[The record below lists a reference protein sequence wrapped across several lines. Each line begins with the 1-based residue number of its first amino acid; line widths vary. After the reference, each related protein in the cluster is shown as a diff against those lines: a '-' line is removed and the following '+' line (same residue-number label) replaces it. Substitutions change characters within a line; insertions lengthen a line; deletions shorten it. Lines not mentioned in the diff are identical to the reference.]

1 MSGAA
6 DLLLKPA
13 VDLKPKVAAAKPQAK
28 PAEPRGREASS
39 FAEVYANE
47 RQAKPAERTNGA
59 AKAANEQKAKA
70 ADDASAQANGD
81 AQPQTVADSGNSLPT
96 DPAASQGDG
105 EAEGQDAQAD
115 TPPSTED
122 SDDLFGLQLNADQ
135 LAGMTAVTANF
146 KSSGPASMT
155 DASFDADLDA
165 MNQMPAV
172 KMALDIGKAQA
183 AANAEQ
189 KSPGALAAQAAGNPD
204 QSFASA
210 MSAMGSKLQAAEKSL
225 SGEFNLTDLTADALD
240 SLKESSAD
248 TPPENFVSKLNSLS
262 QAITQQTA
270 LTPKIPVVGTPIAM
284 QQSGWTEAV
293 VDRVMYLS
301 SQNLKSAEIQLDPAD
316 LGRLDVRIHMSN
328 DQTQISFASAN
339 AAVRDSLEGQMH
351 RLREMFVQQGINLQD
366 VSVSDPSQGRG
377 WQGQGQNQQQ
387 ADSDRNRGSSGSS
400 LNGGHEEELSI
411 TSVEQRTTLQGIPRS
426 MVDYYA

>member
-13 VDLKPKVAAAKPQAK
+13 VDLKPKVAAAKPQVK

-47 RQAKPAERTNGA
+47 RQAKPAERTNSS
-59 AKAANEQKAKA
+59 AKAANEHKAKA
-70 ADDASAQANGD
+70 DDEAGTQASGDTQA
-81 AQPQTVADSGNSLPT
+81 QTVADSGNSLPT
-96 DPAASQGDG
+96 DAAANQGEG
-105 EAEGQDAQAD
+105 EGQDAQAD
-115 TPPSTED
+115 TPPTTED
-122 SDDLFGLQLNADQ
+122 SDELFGLQLNAEQ
-135 LAGMTAVTANF
+135 LASMNNAIANF

-165 MNQMPAV
+165 MNQLPAV
-172 KMALDIGKAQA
+172 RMALDIGKAQA

-189 KSPGALAAQAAGNPD
+189 KSPGATAAQAALNPD

-210 MSAMGSKLQAAEKSL
+210 MTAMGSKLQSTEKSL
-225 SGEFNLTDLTADALD
+225 AGEFNLSDLSADALD
-240 SLKESSAD
+240 SLTESSAD
-248 TPPENFVSKLNSLS
+248 TPPENFVSKLSSLS

-284 QQSGWTEAV
+284 QQGGWTEAV

-301 SQNLKSAEIQLDPAD
+301 SQNLKSAEIQLDPAE
-316 LGRLDVRIHMSN
+316 LGRLDVRIHMN
-328 DQTQISFASAN
+328 QDQTQISFASAN

-351 RLREMFVQQGINLQD
+351 RLREMFTQQGINLQD
-366 VSVSDPSQGRG
+366 VTVSDQSRG

-387 ADSDRNRGSSGSS
+387 AGSDSGRGGASGSGLGS
-400 LNGGHEEELSI
+400 GHDEELSI
-411 TSVEQRTTLQGIPRS
+411 NSVEQRATAYGAPRS

>member
-28 PAEPRGREASS
+28 PTEPRGREASS

-47 RQAKPAERTNGA
+47 RQAKPAERSNSP
-59 AKAANEQKAKA
+59 AKAANEHKAKA
-70 ADDASAQANGD
+70 ADDAGVDTNGE

-96 DPAASQGDG
+96 DPAMTQGEG
-105 EAEGQDAQAD
+105 EEGQAD
-115 TPPSTED
+115 TPPSTEETD
-122 SDDLFGLQLNADQ
+122 ELLGLQLNADQ
-135 LAGMTAVTANF
+135 LAQMTAVSANF

-165 MNQMPAV
+165 MNQLPAV
-172 KMALDIGKAQA
+172 RMALDIGKAQA

-189 KSPGALAAQAAGNPD
+189 KSPGAVSTQAALNPE

-210 MSAMGSKLQAAEKSL
+210 MAAMGSKLQSSEKAVA
-225 SGEFNLTDLTADALD
+225 GEFNLSDLTAEALD

-248 TPPENFVSKLNSLS
+248 TRPENFVSKLNALS
-262 QAITQQTA
+262 QAVTQQTS

-284 QQSGWTEAV
+284 QQGGWTEAV

-301 SQNLKSAEIQLDPAD
+301 SQNLKSAEIQLDPAE
-316 LGRLDVRIHMSN
+316 LGRLEVRIHMN
-328 DQTQISFASAN
+328 HDQTQVSFASAN

-351 RLREMFVQQGINLQD
+351 RLREMFTQQGINLQD
-366 VSVSDPSQGRG
+366 VSVTDPNQGRG

-387 ADSDRNRGSSGSS
+387 AGSDGQRGASGSGFT
-400 LNGGHEEELSI
+400 GGHDEELSI
-411 TSVEQRTTLQGIPRS
+411 ASIDQRATAYGAPRS

>member
-6 DLLLKPA
+6 DVLLKPA
-13 VDLKPKVAAAKPQAK
+13 VDLKPRVAAAKPQAK

-47 RQAKPAERTNGA
+47 RQAKPAERSHSS
-59 AKAANEQKAKA
+59 AKTANEQKAKA
-70 ADDASAQANGD
+70 ADDAEPQANGD
-81 AQPQTVADSGNSLPT
+81 TQTPAVADSGNSLPT
-96 DPAASQGDG
+96 DSAMTQGEG
-105 EAEGQDAQAD
+105 EGQDEQAD
-115 TPPSTED
+115 AQPSTEE
-122 SDDLFGLQLNADQ
+122 SDELFALQLNADQ
-135 LAGMTAVTANF
+135 LEGMTAVTANF

-165 MNQMPAV
+165 MNQLPAV

-183 AANAEQ
+183 EANAEQ
-189 KSPGALAAQAAGNPD
+189 KSPGAVAAQKALDPG

-210 MSAMGSKLQAAEKSL
+210 MSAMGSKLQSTEKAL
-225 SGEFNLTDLTADALD
+225 AGELNLTDLTAEALD

-248 TPPENFVSKLNSLS
+248 TPPENFVSKLNALS
-262 QAITQQTA
+262 QAITQQTS

-284 QQSGWTEAV
+284 QQGGWTEAV

-301 SQNLKSAEIQLDPAD
+301 SQNLKSAEIQLDPAE
-316 LGRLDVRIHMSN
+316 LGRLEVRIHMNN
-328 DQTQISFASAN
+328 DQTQVSFASAN

-351 RLREMFVQQGINLQD
+351 RLREMFTQQGINLQD
-366 VSVSDPSQGRG
+366 VTVSDSNQGRG

-387 ADSDRNRGSSGSS
+387 AGGGSNSDASGS
-400 LNGGHEEELSI
+400 LLGGGREEELSI
-411 TSVEQRTTLQGIPRS
+411 ASVEQRAMAYDIPRR

>member
-13 VDLKPKVAAAKPQAK
+13 VDLKPRVAAAKPQAK

-47 RQAKPAERTNGA
+47 RQAKSAERA
-59 AKAANEQKAKA
+59 HSSAKAANEQKAKA
-70 ADDASAQANGD
+70 ADDAEPQANGD
-81 AQPQTVADSGNSLPT
+81 TQTPAVADSGNSLPT
-96 DPAASQGDG
+96 DPAMTQGEG
-105 EAEGQDAQAD
+105 EGLDAQTD
-115 TPPSTED
+115 TQPSTEEGD
-122 SDDLFGLQLNADQ
+122 ELFALQLNADQ
-135 LAGMTAVTANF
+135 LEGMTAVTANF

-165 MNQMPAV
+165 MNQLPAV

-189 KSPGALAAQAAGNPD
+189 KSPGAVAAQAALNPG
-204 QSFASA
+204 QTFA
-210 MSAMGSKLQAAEKSL
+210 SAMGSKLQSTEKTL
-225 SGEFNLTDLTADALD
+225 AGEFNLTDLTAEALD

-248 TPPENFVSKLNSLS
+248 TPPENFVSKLNALS

-270 LTPKIPVVGTPIAM
+270 LTPKTPVVGTPIAM
-284 QQSGWTEAV
+284 QQGGWTEAV

-301 SQNLKSAEIQLDPAD
+301 SQNLKSAEIQLDPVE
-316 LGRLDVRIHMSN
+316 LGRLEVRIHMNN
-328 DQTQISFASAN
+328 DQTQVSFASAN

-351 RLREMFVQQGINLQD
+351 RLREMFTQQGINLQD
-366 VSVSDPSQGRG
+366 VTVSDPNQGRG

-387 ADSDRNRGSSGSS
+387 AGSDSNRDASGSS
-400 LNGGHEEELSI
+400 LGGGHDEELSI
-411 TSVEQRTTLQGIPRS
+411 ANVEQRAMTYDIPRS